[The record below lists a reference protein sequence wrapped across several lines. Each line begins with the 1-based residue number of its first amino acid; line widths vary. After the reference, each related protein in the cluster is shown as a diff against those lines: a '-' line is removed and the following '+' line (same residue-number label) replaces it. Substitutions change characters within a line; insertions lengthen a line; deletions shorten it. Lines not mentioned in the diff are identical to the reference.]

1 MDRGLYVAMT
11 GAKQIM
17 QAQAVNNHNIA
28 NLSTIGFRA
37 DTVAFD
43 SEPIYGP
50 GYATRVNAVAGD
62 AGTDFSMG
70 VMQNTSRDLDI
81 AVNGKGFIA
90 VRGTD
95 GKEAYTRAGDLR
107 VSPEGAVTTASGL
120 AVLTESG
127 PLVIP
132 PSTQVTIGGDGT
144 VSVVPQGS
152 APFAVTQVDRIKL
165 VNPKTSDLQK
175 GDDGLLRLKS
185 GDKLKTDDS
194 VSVTSGM
201 LESSNVNAA
210 QSLISMIELQR
221 LYEFQIKS
229 LNSTDQNEQS
239 AERLM
244 LTSCCFKE
252 ISEMNLALWA
262 AKTGLDAQNTRMAVI
277 SNNLANTNTTGF
289 KAGRAAFQDLMYQNI
304 RQVGAQSTQNTQY
317 STGLTLGTGVRIVA
331 TEKDY
336 TQGSVLQTNG
346 SLDMSVN
353 GRGFL
358 QITMPDG
365 TIAYTRDGSFSLDNQ
380 GNVVTA
386 SGYPLQPA
394 INIPAGTQSVTIG
407 NDGVVTITSATNAKG
422 TQVGQIQL
430 ADFINEEGLQ
440 PTGNNLLVESAASG
454 SPQVG
459 TAGTNGLGH

>member
-1 MDRGLYVAMT
+1 MDRGMYVAMT

-37 DTVAFD
+37 DAVSFD
-43 SEPIYGP
+43 SQPIYGP

-62 AGTDFSMG
+62 AGVDFSMG
-70 VMQNTSRDLDI
+70 VMQSTGRNLDI

-95 GKEAYTRAGDLR
+95 GQEAYTRAGDLR
-107 VSPEGAVTTASGL
+107 VSPTGAVTTASGL

-165 VNPKTSDLQK
+165 GNPALKDLQK
-175 GDDGLLRLKS
+175 GDDGLLRLKT
-185 GDKLKTDDS
+185 GGKAKADDT

-229 LNSTDQNEQS
+229 NHSTEQKRQGRR
-239 AERLM
+239 ALVFAPVP
-244 LTSCCFKE
+244 LKE
-252 ISEMNLALWA
+252 THDESRFM
-262 AKTGLDAQNTRMAVI
+262 
-277 SNNLANTNTTGF
+277 
-289 KAGRAAFQDLMYQNI
+289 GR
-304 RQVGAQSTQNTQY
+304 
-317 STGLTLGTGVRIVA
+317 
-331 TEKDY
+331 KDR
-336 TQGSVLQTNG
+336 S
-346 SLDMSVN
+346 
-353 GRGFL
+353 RR
-358 QITMPDG
+358 PKH
-365 TIAYTRDGSFSLDNQ
+365 
-380 GNVVTA
+380 
-386 SGYPLQPA
+386 P
-394 INIPAGTQSVTIG
+394 
-407 NDGVVTITSATNAKG
+407 
-422 TQVGQIQL
+422 
-430 ADFINEEGLQ
+430 
-440 PTGNNLLVESAASG
+440 
-454 SPQVG
+454 
-459 TAGTNGLGH
+459 

>member
-28 NLSTIGFRA
+28 NLSTTGFRA
-37 DTVAFD
+37 DTVAFE

-62 AGTDFSMG
+62 AGTDFSTG
-70 VMQNTSRDLDI
+70 VIQSTSRDLDI

-107 VSPEGAVTTASGL
+107 LSPTGAVTTASGL
-120 AVLTESG
+120 AVLTDSG

-185 GDKLKTDDS
+185 GGKAKADDT
-194 VSVTSGM
+194 VSLTSGV

-210 QSLISMIELQR
+210 QSLITMIELQR

-229 LNSTDQNEQS
+229 ISSTDQNEQS
-239 AERLM
+239 AERL
-244 LTSCCFKE
+244 
-252 ISEMNLALWA
+252 IS
-262 AKTGLDAQNTRMAVI
+262 T
-277 SNNLANTNTTGF
+277 
-289 KAGRAAFQDLMYQNI
+289 
-304 RQVGAQSTQNTQY
+304 
-317 STGLTLGTGVRIVA
+317 
-331 TEKDY
+331 
-336 TQGSVLQTNG
+336 
-346 SLDMSVN
+346 
-353 GRGFL
+353 
-358 QITMPDG
+358 P
-365 TIAYTRDGSFSLDNQ
+365 
-380 GNVVTA
+380 
-386 SGYPLQPA
+386 
-394 INIPAGTQSVTIG
+394 
-407 NDGVVTITSATNAKG
+407 
-422 TQVGQIQL
+422 
-430 ADFINEEGLQ
+430 
-440 PTGNNLLVESAASG
+440 
-454 SPQVG
+454 
-459 TAGTNGLGH
+459 